1 MLVTVPSAP
10 FATHKRPPPKAS
22 ATGSFPTSSRSVTS
36 RLCGSTRTTEFE
48 PVSVTHTE
56 PSPIAI
62 AAGDVPIGTGA
73 DGARL
78 APSIRW
84 SVPSTVLATH
94 AAPRP

>member
-1 MLVTVPSAP
+1 M
-10 FATHKRPPPKAS
+10 
-22 ATGSFPTSSRSVTS
+22 
-36 RLCGSTRTTEFE
+36 
-48 PVSVTHTE
+48 SVTHTE
-56 PSPIAI
+56 PSPTAI
-62 AAGDVPIGTGA
+62 AAGDVPIVTGV